1 MVGVEKPFQL
11 LCIDMKP
18 LYTEQQFEAAL
29 TSDRLPCQ
37 CTVCDG
43 TFYKKKK
50 LILEAIKGYKQQNG
64 NYCSSKCFHTTRTKP
79 RASKLVAC
87 SNCGIVF
94 QKAPSQIRKT
104 NNHFCTMSCSGTYN
118 NTHKTHGTRRS
129 KLEVWLEQQLI
140 ALYPSLEFHFNR
152 KDAINAEL
160 DIYVPSLK
168 LAFELNG
175 LFHYEPIF
183 GATKLAQIQTNDER
197 KYQACIERDIELC
210 LIDVSALKK
219 FKEKRAITFLIVIQ
233 DVIQRK
239 FGAYSSRH
247 VN

>member
-1 MVGVEKPFQL
+1 
-11 LCIDMKP
+11 
-18 LYTEQQFEAAL
+18 
-29 TSDRLPCQ
+29 
-37 CTVCDG
+37 
-43 TFYKKKK
+43 
-50 LILEAIKGYKQQNG
+50 
-64 NYCSSKCFHTTRTKP
+64 
-79 RASKLVAC
+79 
-87 SNCGIVF
+87 
-94 QKAPSQIRKT
+94 
-104 NNHFCTMSCSGTYN
+104 MSCSGTYN

-239 FGAYSSRH
+239 FGASSSRH